1 MRLGIPREVAAG
13 EVRAGATPQ
22 TVARYIKAGWSVLVE
37 TGAGARSEFPDAQYE
52 VAGAQITDDT
62 AEVWRSDVVFKVLA
76 PTMDEVALLREGGV
90 LASYIDP
97 SRNGDLLKA
106 LGERKATVLA
116 MDQVPRVTRAQKMD
130 VLSSMANIAGYRAV
144 IEAANAYGSF
154 FTGQITAAGKVPP
167 AKVLIIG
174 AGVAGLAAIGAARGL
189 GAVVRAFDVRPAVAE
204 ECESLGAEF
213 LMLEFEESGDG
224 GGGYAKIMSD
234 EFIEAEMAMFREQ
247 AKEVDIVITTAAI
260 PGRAAPKL
268 WMADMVETMR
278 TGGVVVDL
286 AAATGGNCELTRP
299 GETVVEHGVTII
311 GDTDL
316 IMKAANTASRL
327 YASNLRHLMDDL
339 GKTPENFNVDME
351 DEVLRG
357 TTVLKDGELTWPP
370 PKLEPTPVK
379 AAPKVAAP
387 APTGPSKEE
396 MALAAAAA
404 DARKTKMVPFVGGA
418 LLVLWIVLKT
428 MLGGDAASAG
438 TTAFLQHFTVFVLAV
453 FVGWQ
458 LIWSVAPALHTPLMS
473 VTNAISGIIIVGGL
487 IQMHG
492 DPGTPAAIL
501 GALAVLLAMINVAGG
516 FLVTQRMLQMFRK

>member
-1 MRLGIPREVAAG
+1 V
-13 EVRAGATPQ
+13 
-22 TVARYIKAGWSVLVE
+22 KAGWSVLVE
-37 TGAGARSEFPDAQYE
+37 AGAGLPSEFSDSAYRD
-52 VAGAQITDDT
+52 AGATITADA
-62 AEVWRSDVVFKVLA
+62 AEVWRSDVVFKVQA
-76 PTMDEVALLREGGV
+76 PTPDEVELVREGGV
-90 LASYIDP
+90 IASYIDP
-97 SRNGDLLKA
+97 ARNQTLLGM
-106 LGERKATVLA
+106 LSQRKATVIA

-154 FTGQITAAGKVPP
+154 FTGQITAAGKIPP

-204 ECESLGAEF
+204 ECKSLGAEF
-213 LMLEFEESGDG
+213 LMLDFDESGDG

-234 EFIEAEMAMFREQ
+234 EFIAAEMAMFREQ

-278 TGGVVVDL
+278 EGGVIVDL
-286 AAATGGNCELTRP
+286 AAATGGNCELTEP
-299 GETVVEHGVTII
+299 GETVVKHGVTII

-339 GKTPENFNVDME
+339 GKTPGAFQVDMD
-351 DEVLRG
+351 DEVIRG
-357 TTVLKDGELTWPP
+357 ATVLKDGELTWPP
-370 PKLEPTPVK
+370 PKIEPPPVK
-379 AAPKVAAP
+379 APPPPPP
-387 APTGPSKEE
+387 APVGPSTEE
-396 MALAAAAA
+396 LAVVAAAA
-404 DARKTKMVPFVGGA
+404 DARATKMVPVVGGA
-418 LLVLWIVLKT
+418 LLVLWIGLK
-428 MLGGDAASAG
+428 LGLTGEASEG
-438 TTAFLQHFTVFVLAV
+438 TEAFLQHFTVFVLAV

-458 LIWSVAPALHTPLMS
+458 LIWNVAPALHTPLMS

-487 IQMHG
+487 IQLHG
-492 DPGTPAAIL
+492 DPTTPAAIL
-501 GALAVLLAMINVAGG
+501 GAAAVLLAMINVAGG